1 MTLAAET
8 PRLADRSG
16 STTFFSR
23 QTDSIAR
30 SANGIFI
37 LVALLGLGGFVW
49 WAASTSIEEVT
60 KANGRVIPTEQNQNI
75 QHMEGGIISEILVS
89 EGSMVKAGDVLLR
102 VENSFS
108 GAELAQMQVDL
119 ASQQLRLARLNAETE
134 GALAFAPDASMGKTY
149 PEILANEVQL
159 FQRRQANLGEQL
171 AIFDDQAKQQRLAL
185 VERQT
190 RLVNKQQEFD
200 LMQQQVTSL
209 ADLVQS
215 GAASRNSL
223 LDRQS
228 QLQQIRT
235 QIDDLQLQIPQF
247 ESGLSELLRR
257 RSEAQLQFRSDAES
271 DRSDTQVRIAKL
283 LQTIT
288 AMDDRSARTNV
299 TAPISGRINRL
310 LVGTVGGVVQPGQTL
325 VQIVPADASVSIEAR
340 VSPRDR
346 GDIYPGLESVI
357 KISAYNYSVYGGL
370 RGKIVEISPDA
381 LQDDNG
387 EPYFRVRV
395 EASSQSFGPDHPVV
409 PGMLAELNV
418 LTGSN
423 TVLDYLLQPLR
434 RISENALRQ

>member
-1 MTLAAET
+1 MTLAADDPSQAAT
-8 PRLADRSG
+8 SG
-16 STTFFSR
+16 PTFFTR
-23 QTDSIAR
+23 QTDGIAR

-37 LVALLGLGGFVW
+37 LVTLLGLGAFLW

-60 KANGRVIPTEQNQNI
+60 KANGRVIPTEQNQNV
-75 QHMEGGIISEILVS
+75 QHMEGGIISDILVS
-89 EGSMVKAGDVLLR
+89 EGDMVEAGDVLLR

-108 GAELAQMQVDL
+108 GAELAQMKVDL
-119 ASQQLRLARLNAETE
+119 LAQQLRLARLDAEVS
-134 GALAFAPDASMGKTY
+134 GAAEFAPDADPLSDY
-149 PEILANEVQL
+149 PQLLAGEVQL
-159 FQRRQANLGEQL
+159 FQRRRANLDEQL

-190 RLVNKQQEFD
+190 RLTNKQQEFD

-209 ADLVQS
+209 SELVAS

-235 QIDDLQLQIPQF
+235 QIDDLQFQIPQY

-257 RSEAQLQFRSDAES
+257 RSEAELQFRSDAEAE
-271 DRSDTQVRIAKL
+271 RSDTQVKIAKL
-283 LQTIT
+283 VQTIS
-288 AMDDRSARTNV
+288 AMNDRSARTNV

-310 LVGTVGGVVQPGQTL
+310 LVSTVGGVVQPGQTL

-381 LQDDNG
+381 LQDDDG

-434 RISENALRQ
+434 RLRENALRQ

>member
-1 MTLAAET
+1 MTL
-8 PRLADRSG
+8 LADDPHASQSPG
-16 STTFFSR
+16 AATFFTR
-23 QTDSIAR
+23 ETDGIAR

-37 LVALLGLGGFVW
+37 LVTLLGLGAFLW

-60 KANGRVIPTEQNQNI
+60 KANGRVIPTEQNQNV

-89 EGSMVKAGDVLLR
+89 EGEMVKAGDTLLR

-108 GAELAQMQVDL
+108 GAELGQMQVDL
-119 ASQQLRLARLNAETE
+119 LAQRLRLARLDVEAE
-134 GALAFAPDASMGKTY
+134 GADTFTPDQALASSY
-149 PEILANEVQL
+149 PGLLAGEVQL
-159 FQRRQANLGEQL
+159 FQRRQDSLDEQL

-190 RLVNKQQEFD
+190 RLTNKQSEFD
-200 LMQQQVTSL
+200 LMQQQVASL
-209 ADLVQS
+209 TELVAA

-235 QIDDLQLQIPQF
+235 QIDDLQFQIPQY
-247 ESGLSELLRR
+247 EAGLSELLRR
-257 RSEAQLQFRSDAES
+257 RAEAELQFRSDAENE
-271 DRSDTQVRIAKL
+271 RSDTQVKIAKL
-283 LQTIT
+283 GQTIA

-299 TAPISGRINRL
+299 MAPISGRINRL
-310 LVGTVGGVVQPGQTL
+310 LVSTIGGVVQPGQTL

-357 KISAYNYSVYGGL
+357 KISAYNYSIYGGL

-381 LQDDNG
+381 LQDDDG

-423 TVLDYLLQPLR
+423 TVLDYVLQPLR
-434 RISENALRQ
+434 RLNENALRQ